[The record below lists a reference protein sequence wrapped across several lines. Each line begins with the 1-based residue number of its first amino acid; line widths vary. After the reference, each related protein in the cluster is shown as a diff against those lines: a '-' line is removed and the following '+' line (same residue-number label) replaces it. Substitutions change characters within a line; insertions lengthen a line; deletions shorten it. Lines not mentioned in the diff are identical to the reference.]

1 MGTFIVGLIVLG
13 LVIAAIRSIRK
24 NKSHNCGGGCSSC
37 SYHCHDKK

>member
-24 NKSHNCGGGCSSC
+24 NKSANCGGGCASC
-37 SYHCHDKK
+37 SHHCGDKR